1 VSKPTSRP
9 LVRATGLEV
18 GYGGPVCAPISFAL
32 AAGEVLAVV
41 GINGTGK
48 STLLRTVVG
57 QLEPVRGRVEVLGA
71 TPDDRDAAFRTDV
84 AVDLGDDAFF
94 PALTVRE
101 HLLMTC
107 YGHGVADASDVAG
120 QLLDEFGLTE
130 RAQALPAALSS
141 GQRRRLLLAAVFA
154 RPRKLLVLD
163 EPEQR
168 LDAGMRARLT
178 QRLVDER
185 RRGRAVLIASHD
197 PAVVAG
203 AATTV
208 LLIDEDEVRPLT
220 PAAAA
225 AAIESM

>member
-1 VSKPTSRP
+1 MSKPTSRL

-18 GYGGPVCAPISFAL
+18 GYGVPVCAPISFAL
-32 AAGEVLAVV
+32 ATGEVLAVV
-41 GINGTGK
+41 GVNGTGK

-57 QLEPVRGRVEVLGA
+57 QLEPVRGRVEVLGT

-107 YGHGVADASDVAG
+107 YGHGVADAADVAAR
-120 QLLDEFGLTE
+120 LLEEFGLTARSE
-130 RAQALPAALSS
+130 ALPAALSS
-141 GQRRRLLLAAVFA
+141 GQRRRLLLAAAFA
-154 RPRKLLVLD
+154 RPRELLVLD

-178 QRLVDER
+178 RRLVDER
-185 RRGRAVLIASHD
+185 RHGRGVLIASHD

-203 AATTV
+203 AATAV

>member
-1 VSKPTSRP
+1 M
-9 LVRATGLEV
+9 RATALEV
-18 GYGGPVCAPISFAL
+18 GYGVAVCAPVTFCL

-41 GINGTGK
+41 GVNGTGK

-57 QLEPVRGRVEVLGA
+57 QLEPVRGRVDVLGEP
-71 TPDDRDAAFRTDV
+71 PDDRNAGFRAAV

-107 YGHGVADASDVAG
+107 YGHGVADAARVSTD
-120 QLLDEFGLTE
+120 LLEEFGLTE
-130 RAQALPAALSS
+130 RAEALPAALSS
-141 GQRRRLLLAAVFA
+141 GQRRRLLLAAAFA
-154 RPRKLLVLD
+154 RPRELLVLD

-178 QRLVDER
+178 RRLVDER
-185 RRGRAVLIASHD
+185 RHGRAVLIASHD

-203 AATTV
+203 AATAV
-208 LLIDEDEVRPLT
+208 LLIDEDDVRPLA